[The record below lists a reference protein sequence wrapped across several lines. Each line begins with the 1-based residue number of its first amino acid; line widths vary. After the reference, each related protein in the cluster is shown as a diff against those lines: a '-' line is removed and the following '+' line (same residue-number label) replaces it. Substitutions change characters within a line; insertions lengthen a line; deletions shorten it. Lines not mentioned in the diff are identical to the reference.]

1 MSIETGSTTKAHGPD
16 EYEDRLA
23 ITSITTTRSPQYECI
38 SQSDIGKIRI
48 ASTSHSAFRSS
59 SEEEGYEPP
68 KSVIHA
74 PPGFNEFTLY
84 SQQPP
89 DGIFTPSSGV
99 VASVNFE
106 RTRNR
111 AQTAVSEKNRERFSE
126 NPTSP
131 PLLTTTTEVTKDW
144 SERVTPRDQIMQ
156 GFDEID
162 ENTDIMSLGIIEGT
176 DPERISQEVNEIPG
190 AFNLAKDYLSDGEV
204 ELKALKVAL
213 AECWSL
219 CHTLANLSFI
229 YRQRSNFAAG
239 MDEAWKSCWRL
250 CQELYACHNEDNMH
264 QTNPTLYLCR
274 NFCQTLFDGRI
285 RENELTDSVLRVSFE
300 LNNHLYNTHDRDLPD
315 AFRDRT
321 LDFYI
326 TFACWSLA
334 EVLFS
339 MRQSKKEGR
348 RLGEE
353 LLGSAVQACWE
364 LCDIF
369 REGCTQLSFRKSERG
384 TPRPSQAVYPKS
396 MKRTSQSEPNLG
408 SKLSEQEQNL
418 ETPTTIFED
427 TVTVSP
433 EEGPIPNIFV
443 LGQGS
448 TYSSQIKWYP
458 NSSSVSAQASSSEKT
473 SSTNTVMT
481 LSTDPNLSSLR
492 ILVTKAAMNS
502 GSQRNGPQGLPSF
515 VKSLSSDAFGPLPW
529 QISLLRNY
537 KALIAFDPV
546 FRHADPQAQASVVD
560 ISRAVQA
567 MVQSGQ
573 LLCILFI
580 PLLDFWLR
588 LPSTVSGQQWD
599 SQEDGRR
606 AAVEKKKQA

>member
-74 PPGFNEFTLY
+74 PPGFNEF
-84 SQQPP
+84 
-89 DGIFTPSSGV
+89 
-99 VASVNFE
+99 
-106 RTRNR
+106 
-111 AQTAVSEKNRERFSE
+111 RFSE

-300 LNNHLYNTHDRDLPD
+300 LNNH
-315 AFRDRT
+315 
-321 LDFYI
+321 
-326 TFACWSLA
+326 FACWSLA

-384 TPRPSQAVYPKS
+384 TPRPSQAVYPKT

-458 NSSSVSAQASSSEKT
+458 NSSSVSAQTSSSEKT

-573 LLCILFI
+573 LL
-580 PLLDFWLR
+580 WLSDLYR
-588 LPSTVSGQQWD
+588 LVFGFHVEEAVNRTGTVLGT
-599 SQEDGRR
+599 
-606 AAVEKKKQA
+606 

>member
-1 MSIETGSTTKAHGPD
+1 
-16 EYEDRLA
+16 
-23 ITSITTTRSPQYECI
+23 
-38 SQSDIGKIRI
+38 
-48 ASTSHSAFRSS
+48 
-59 SEEEGYEPP
+59 
-68 KSVIHA
+68 
-74 PPGFNEFTLY
+74 
-84 SQQPP
+84 
-89 DGIFTPSSGV
+89 
-99 VASVNFE
+99 
-106 RTRNR
+106 
-111 AQTAVSEKNRERFSE
+111 
-126 NPTSP
+126 
-131 PLLTTTTEVTKDW
+131 
-144 SERVTPRDQIMQ
+144 MQ

-162 ENTDIMSLGIIEGT
+162 ENTHLSYTEGIIEET
-176 DPERISQEVNEIPG
+176 DPLRISQEVNEIPG
-190 AFNLAKDYLSDGEV
+190 AFNLAEGCLSDREA

-239 MDEAWKSCWRL
+239 MDDEAWKSCWRL
-250 CQELYACHNEDNMH
+250 CQELYVCQNEEYMH
-264 QTNPTLYLCR
+264 QVNPTLDLCR

-326 TFACWSLA
+326 TLCHRLMKQRARVTEIDSLLSACWSLA
-334 EVLFS
+334 EVLFC
-339 MRQSKKEGR
+339 MRQRKKEGR
-348 RLGEE
+348 HLGEE
-353 LLGSAVQACWE
+353 LLGSAVQACWK

-369 REGCTQLSFRKSERG
+369 REGCTQLSFRKSEHG
-384 TPRPSQAVYPKS
+384 TPRPSQAVYPKT
-396 MKRTSQSEPNLG
+396 MKRTSQSGSNLG
-408 SKLSEQEQNL
+408 SKLSEQEQNP

-427 TVTVSP
+427 IATVSP

-448 TYSSQIKWYP
+448 TYSSQIKWSP
-458 NSSSVSAQASSSEKT
+458 NSSSVSAQTSSSEKT

-492 ILVTKAAMNS
+492 SLVTKAATNS
-502 GSQRNGPQGLPSF
+502 GYQRNGPQGLPSF

-546 FRHADPQAQASVVD
+546 FRHADLQAQASAVD

-573 LLCILFI
+573 LL
-580 PLLDFWLR
+580 WLSDLYR
-588 LPSTVSGQQWD
+588 LVFGFHVEEAVNRTGTVLGT
-599 SQEDGRR
+599 
-606 AAVEKKKQA
+606 